1 MAVILDEGTCIREG
15 HLRPAQNSSTKV
27 CYDLMSQ
34 IMIMISFGINLSV
47 RLVI

>member
-1 MAVILDEGTCIREG
+1 MTVILGEGIRIIEG

-34 IMIMISFGINLSV
+34 IMIMISYGINLSV